1 MPSNSKPLSL
11 ITASLLA
18 LSAQASHAADYAPSS
33 VLASGQWVKV
43 HVDSTSVY
51 RIDYPT
57 LRSWG
62 FDEPEKVRVFGYG
75 SVEQAHPL
83 DTAPDDL
90 PPVTVWHT
98 ADAMYFY
105 GEGDERT
112 VPSTSSSIINYRN
125 HYSRGS
131 NYFLTASLPGI
142 TIGDTLCTA
151 QTTPVETHLSIDLRH
166 PEEVNFHSAGV
177 FFFSQDLT
185 TLRNGYTFTFS
196 APDFA
201 GYANLAYRYAYLHSE
216 NTAQNIAVTFSGPVT
231 HSAFTPATHKNNT
244 IDNRLYSLSTLKKI
258 PVTAASELPFSVNFS
273 IPAGKQFDRLALAEV
288 YWMYQRKNNFR
299 GPAMFMNFLP
309 STTPLGINLSGLSD
323 DVEIWDVSDPRAIK
337 RLGHDPLS
345 DGRTLVT
352 LPARSTTEK
361 KLCLFTP
368 GSDIPKPAFAG
379 SVSARNLHAMP
390 ATDYLIVTTTAFQ
403 PEAER
408 LAEAHRLMQ
417 GLDVTVVTQNDIFD
431 EFSSG
436 SPHPNAVRKFVR
448 MLRERP
454 AKPLR
459 YLLLMGAA
467 TYDPRHNVSDDG
479 IDYLTGYEV
488 ERPDHAASMATDH
501 ATDLYFGFMTD
512 RIAEN
517 LSSTFIETSVSI
529 GRAPVLTAAEA
540 RIFVDK
546 CIAYLQEPRLAGR
559 PDLAVLVACEGDK
572 DAHLKGSEKLRAILM
587 RNIPS
592 VTCPRIYNALYPFDK
607 KIERKPTFAPMAS
620 QVARGP
626 FLLNYTGHSGA
637 YEIGSVMSISH
648 IDRLTFT
655 SMPVTFFASC
665 ETTPVDAPFRGIGTK
680 LFLHPSGPIA
690 LVGTGRDVYLNNN
703 QTLNEE
709 FARQISLPDGPE
721 RLGDVWRTTI
731 NLSGKNS
738 SVQRT
743 NNFCYNF
750 LGDPALPV
758 RRPDRRA
765 AVSFSSETGDAESTL
780 DAPSLSPL
788 MLNGRITLADGSTDT
803 AFDGNITLSLYDAPL
818 TTMRYA
824 HASGDSIKPMTL
836 DEKLLYETSAEVKN
850 GLWSATITPPLSS
863 REGRNR
869 LTMLAYSDDGHIA
882 CGIDSTL
889 TVRQPLTPIPTD
901 TTGPQISLYLD
912 SPDFINGSETGP
924 SPVLYASIRDDES
937 GIATGSANIGDLPT
951 AVLDSST
958 RLADIGPAMRFGT
971 DGSAEV
977 AYTLRNLPAGRH
989 TLTLSARDVAGN
1001 TSRETLTF
1009 TVVDTM
1015 FSAILSTDSTICR
1028 KSVELD
1034 LAGHP
1039 TSRLTSRLIIR
1050 NMEGATVFTL
1060 DNASFPFAW
1069 DFRDSSGAALPDGTY
1084 RASVLI
1090 TDGLR
1095 FGSSNEAGFTLI
1107 RPRY

>member
-11 ITASLLA
+11 ITAALLT
-18 LSAQASHAADYAPSS
+18 LSAQTSHAADYAPSS
-33 VLASGQWVKV
+33 VLASGRWVKV

-75 SVEQAHPL
+75 SVEQAHLL

-90 PPVTVWHT
+90 PPAAVWHT

-112 VPSTSSSIINYRN
+112 VPSTSSAIISYRN
-125 HYSRGS
+125 YYSRGS
-131 NYFLTASLPGI
+131 NYFLTSSLPGAI
-142 TIGDTLCTA
+142 VGDTLCHA

-177 FFFSQDLT
+177 FFFSHDLS

-216 NTAQNIAVTFSGPVT
+216 STAQNIAVTFSGPVT
-231 HSAFTPATHKNNT
+231 HSAFTPTTHNSNT

-258 PVTAASELPFSVNFS
+258 PVTAASESPFSVNFS
-273 IPAGKQFDRLALAEV
+273 IPAGKHFDRLALAEV
-288 YWMYQRKNNFR
+288 YWMYPRKNNFR
-299 GPAMFMNFLP
+299 GPVMTMDFNP

-337 RLGHDPLS
+337 RLSHAPLS
-345 DGRTLVT
+345 AGRTLVT
-352 LPARSTTEK
+352 LPSHSTTEK
-361 KLCLFTP
+361 RLCLFTP
-368 GSDIPKPAFAG
+368 GREIPQPAFVG
-379 SVSARNLHAMP
+379 SVSTRNLHAMP
-390 ATDYLIVTTTAFQ
+390 ATDYLIVTTPAFL

-408 LAEAHRLMQ
+408 LAEAHRRMQ
-417 GLDVTVVTQNDIFD
+417 GLDVTVVTQNEIFE

-448 MLRERP
+448 MLYERP
-454 AKPLR
+454 DRPLR

-488 ERPDHAASMATDH
+488 ERYEQAASMATDH
-501 ATDLYFGFMTD
+501 ATDLYFGFMSD

-517 LSSTFIETSVSI
+517 LSSTFTETAISI
-529 GRAPVLTAAEA
+529 GRAPLLTVAEA
-540 RIFVDK
+540 GIFVDK
-546 CIAYLQEPRLAGR
+546 CIAYLQDPRLAGR
-559 PDLAVLVACEGDK
+559 PDLAVLVACEGDN
-572 DAHLKGSEKLRAILM
+572 DAHLKGSEKLRTILM
-587 RNIPS
+587 RNTPS
-592 VTCPRIYNALYPFDK
+592 ITCARIYNALYPFDK
-607 KIERKPTFAPMAS
+607 SVDRQPTFAPMAS
-620 QVARGP
+620 QVSRGP
-626 FLLNYTGHSGA
+626 FMLNYTGHSGS

-648 IDRLTFT
+648 LDRLTFT
-655 SMPVTFFASC
+655 SMPLTFLASC
-665 ETTPVDAPFRGIGTK
+665 ETAPVDAPFRGIGTA
-680 LFLHPSGPIA
+680 LFLLPSGPIA
-690 LVGTGRDVYLNNN
+690 LVGTGRDVYLSNN

-709 FARQISLPDGPE
+709 FARQLTLPDGPE
-721 RLGDVWRTTI
+721 RLGDVWRTSI

-758 RRPDRRA
+758 RRPDRS
-765 AVSFSSETGDAESTL
+765 AVIDFGAETDDSEATVE
-780 DAPSLSPL
+780 APSLNPVS
-788 MLNGRITLADGSTDT
+788 LNGRITLADGTTDT
-803 AFDGNITLSLYDAPL
+803 AFDGNLTLSLYDAPL
-818 TTMRYA
+818 TTTRYA
-824 HASGDSIKPMTL
+824 HSAGDSTEEMTL
-836 DEKLLYETSAEVKN
+836 DENLLSETSVEVKG

-869 LTMLAYSDDGHIA
+869 LTMLAYSADGHIA

-889 TVRQPLTPIPTD
+889 TVRQPISSVRSD
-901 TTGPQISLYLD
+901 SIGPQIRLYLD
-912 SPDFINGSETGP
+912 SPDFINGSDTGS
-924 SPVLYASIRDDES
+924 SPILYATISDDES
-937 GIATGSANIGDLPT
+937 GIATGSANIGDMPT
-951 AVLDSST
+951 AVLDAST
-958 RLADIGPAMRFGT
+958 RVADIGTALRFSP
-971 DGSAEV
+971 DGSAEIV
-977 AYTLRNLPAGRH
+977 FPLRNLAAGRH
-989 TLTLSARDVAGN
+989 TLTLSARDIAGN

-1009 TVVDTM
+1009 TVVDNL
-1015 FSAILSTDSTICR
+1015 FSAVLSSDSTICR
-1028 KSVELD
+1028 ESVELD
-1034 LAGHP
+1034 LSGQTASG
-1039 TSRLTSRLIIR
+1039 LTSRLIIR
-1050 NMEGATVFTL
+1050 DMHGTTVFTT

-1069 DFRDSSGAALPDGTY
+1069 DFRDTSGAALPDGTY

-1095 FGSSNEAGFTLI
+1095 FGSSNETEFTLI